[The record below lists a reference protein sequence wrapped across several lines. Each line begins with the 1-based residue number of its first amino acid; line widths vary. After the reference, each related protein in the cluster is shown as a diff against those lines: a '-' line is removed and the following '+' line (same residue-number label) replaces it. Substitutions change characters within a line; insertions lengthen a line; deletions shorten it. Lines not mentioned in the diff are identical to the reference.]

1 MENFNFNINQKSYS
15 DKGISIDKFSV
26 SINSKK
32 LFNDSPLKINN
43 GSIYGLIGI
52 NGSGKS
58 TLLKLIKNKKFPVNP
73 SLDVLYVEQEIEST
87 SETPVE
93 LVLKSNYELIKY
105 QKLFEEIE
113 KKLEEEPENEENF
126 DKYDEIQNKLQN
138 LDCKIQEPIVRKIL
152 SGLGFTN
159 ENMDKPSNEFSG
171 GWKMR
176 ISLAK
181 ALYRKP
187 DILLL
192 DEPTNHLDLEAVI
205 WLGDYL
211 SDYDNN
217 KAVIVVSHNV
227 GFLNNIC
234 SHILNIEDHKLVT
247 YKGNYHNFKNLFE
260 IKMKQINKK
269 WEQFQKKVKKLRKKK
284 GLKNKDIELMKK
296 EENIIQ
302 PLRDYNVKI
311 DFFETPTFKNNIISV
326 ENLTFGYD
334 NVLFKNVDFGIN
346 TESKIVLVG
355 KNGSGKSTLLKLIM
369 GEIEVEDD
377 NVFISRQS
385 KLRIGYYH
393 QHFED
398 ILPKDKTPVEYLE
411 SLVPDDLEGDKR
423 LITRKYLGRMKLEGK
438 AHNSLIGDLSG
449 GQKARVALVKL
460 IFQKPHLIIM
470 DEPTNHLDIKTV
482 EALIEGLK
490 NFNGGLLIITHE
502 AELINQ
508 MEEIQL
514 WVLQDKKIYFYSKT
528 FDDYCDQI
536 INS

>member
-1 MENFNFNINQKSYS
+1 MENFNFNINKKTYP
-15 DKGISIDKFSV
+15 DKGISVDKFSV
-26 SINSKK
+26 SINSKR
-32 LFNDSPLKINN
+32 LFDDSQLKINN

-58 TLLKLIKNKKFPVNP
+58 TLLKLIKNKYIPVNP
-73 SLDVLYVEQEIEST
+73 SLDVFYGEQEIEST
-87 SETPVE
+87 TETPVE
-93 LVLKSNYELIKY
+93 LVLKSNYDLIKY
-105 QKLFEEIE
+105 QKLFEELE

-126 DKYDEIQNKLQN
+126 DKYDEVQNKLQN
-138 LDCKIQEPIVRKIL
+138 LDSKIQEPMVRKIL

-159 ENMDKPSNEFSG
+159 ENMDKPSTEFSG

-211 SDYDNN
+211 SDYDDN
-217 KAVIVVSHNV
+217 KSVIVVSHNV

-234 SHILNIEDHKLVT
+234 THILNIEDYKLVT
-247 YKGNYHNFKNLFE
+247 YKGNYYNYKKQYQ

-269 WEQFQKKVKKLRKKK
+269 WDQFQKKIKKLRKKK
-284 GLKNKDIELMKK
+284 GLKSKDIEEMKK

-326 ENLTFGYD
+326 ENLTFGY
-334 NVLFKNVDFGIN
+334 NETLFKNVDFGIN

-369 GEIEVEDD
+369 GEIEIEDD

-385 KLRIGYYH
+385 GLRIGYYH
-393 QHFED
+393 QHFEN

-411 SLVPDDLEGDKR
+411 SLVPNDLDGDR
-423 LITRKYLGRMKLEGK
+423 IGITRRYLGKMKLEGK
-438 AHNSLIGDLSG
+438 AHNSLIGELSG

-460 IFQKPHLIIM
+460 IFQRPHLIIM
-470 DEPTNHLDIKTV
+470 DEPTNHLDIETV

-508 MEEIQL
+508 MEDIQL

-528 FDDYCDQI
+528 FNDYCDQI